1 MKDQP
6 LSMSKI
12 GTPLGLP
19 DSHSKADLN
28 ANANFLRREITNS
41 NITMN
46 DPLTPKTPLF
56 TFHNLGTFK
65 QDVEEK
71 KKMRNQIKEIK
82 NSKPLMIAMFANPS
96 SQNQIAPPII
106 VTAPSTDTTVRSQKV
121 LESQTFDAKIPSVS
135 HPVIKVNPT

>member
-1 MKDQP
+1 MP
-6 LSMSKI
+6 
-12 GTPLGLP
+12 TTH
-19 DSHSKADLN
+19 SHSKADLSPN
-28 ANANFLRREITNS
+28 SYVLRRDPTNS

-71 KKMRNQIKEIK
+71 KKMRHQIKEIK

-106 VTAPSTDTTVRSQKV
+106 VTAPSRETTGRSQ
-121 LESQTFDAKIPSVS
+121 
-135 HPVIKVNPT
+135 

>member
-1 MKDQP
+1 
-6 LSMSKI
+6 
-12 GTPLGLP
+12 
-19 DSHSKADLN
+19 
-28 ANANFLRREITNS
+28 
-41 NITMN
+41 MN

-96 SQNQIAPPII
+96 SQN
-106 VTAPSTDTTVRSQKV
+106 
-121 LESQTFDAKIPSVS
+121 
-135 HPVIKVNPT
+135 